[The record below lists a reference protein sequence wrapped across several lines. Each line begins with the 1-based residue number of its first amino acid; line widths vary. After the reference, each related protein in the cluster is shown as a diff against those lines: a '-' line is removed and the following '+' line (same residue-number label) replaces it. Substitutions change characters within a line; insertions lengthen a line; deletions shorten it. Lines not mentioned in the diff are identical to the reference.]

1 MDAVYG
7 IFLGLVPL
15 RLAEQG
21 ETSRPETLP
30 HSSNTRVVE
39 VLPSAYVLMNKY
51 YEPVATLLYLC
62 LQRTLVKTQKCQID
76 E

>member
-30 HSSNTRVVE
+30 NSSNTRVVE
-39 VLPSAYVLMNKY
+39 VLSSAYVLMNKY
-51 YEPVATLLYLC
+51 YEPVATLYLC
-62 LQRTLVKTQKCQID
+62 
-76 E
+76 

>member
-1 MDAVYG
+1 MGAVYG
-7 IFLGLVPL
+7 IFPGLVPL

-21 ETSRPETLP
+21 KTSRPETLP

-51 YEPVATLLYLC
+51 YEPVATLYLC
-62 LQRTLVKTQKCQID
+62 YMY
-76 E
+76 